1 MCDTSYSTYIVSIN
15 TKPLATSQI
24 NRILVKFAMKDR
36 FVLPTVHMIHL
47 SESGRLKQVLDNLYI
62 SIFSVVS
69 WLAS

>member
-24 NRILVKFAMKDR
+24 LVKFARKDR

-47 SESGRLKQVLDNLYI
+47 SQNTGG
-62 SIFSVVS
+62 
-69 WLAS
+69 